1 MPGRRRK
8 AATRRSPDR
17 RSGPPAALALLH
29 ALVAHSSDAV
39 TLLDETGTV
48 TYISEAATRLLG
60 YTVEELRG
68 INAFGLIHADDVV
81 HAQQLFGRLLAE
93 PGAPITAEVRC
104 RHKDGSYRLVEAT
117 GVNRLDEPAVGAI
130 VANWRDI
137 TDRKRSEA
145 ALKSYQGLLKQVI
158 DADPNL
164 VFVKDWDGK
173 FALANKALAE
183 AYGTTSEALVGKSD
197 ADFNR
202 NPAEVAHFLR
212 DDREVMTT
220 LQPKSI
226 PEESVTN
233 PSTGET
239 RWFQTVKV
247 PLAGASGTARQVLGV
262 ATDITDRKRAEG
274 ALRHS
279 EERYRSL
286 VEGVRDLIFA
296 LSPSGEVTSLNPAFE
311 EITGFPPSAWIGRP
325 FEALVHPEDVPA
337 ALELFG
343 RVVRGETRPTNQ
355 FRIVTKAGPY
365 RVAEFSA
372 SAQLR
377 EGKLIGI
384 LGIGRDVTDRLG
396 LEQQLRQA
404 QKMEAVGQLAGGIA
418 HDFNNI
424 LTAITG
430 HAELLLQD
438 LGSADPR
445 REDVAEIRRSAER
458 AAGLTRQ
465 LLAFSRQQ
473 VLQPKVVDLN
483 ALVMDMDKLLRRL
496 IGEDVELAT
505 VLEPSL
511 GRVKADPG
519 QLEQVIVNLAVNAR
533 DAMPTGGKLTLE
545 TRNIDLDANYTLE
558 HSPVKPGPYVQLTV
572 SDSGIGM
579 DEETQARIFE
589 PFFTTKP
596 RGQGTGLGLAT
607 VYGTVK
613 QSGGFIWVYSE
624 PGHGATFKIYLPRVD
639 APVEAGVPPTLVAE
653 PLGGSETVL
662 LAEDEPAV
670 RAIARQAL
678 ERQGYKVIAAPN
690 GAEALALAA
699 QHGATIDLLLT
710 DVVMPGMSGRDLAE
724 RLLAQRPGIR
734 VLYISGYTDN
744 AIVRHGMLEP
754 GLAYLQK
761 PFRPDALV
769 RKVREV
775 LDATPPSS

>member
-1 MPGRRRK
+1 MPGKRLK
-8 AATRRSPDR
+8 ASAHRSPGR
-17 RSGPPAALALLH
+17 RSGPQAATELLH
-29 ALVAHSSDAV
+29 ALVEHSSDAV
-39 TLLDETGTV
+39 ALLDETGAI
-48 TYISEAATRLLG
+48 TYVSQAATRLLG
-60 YTVEELRG
+60 YGVPELTGTNALGFLHPDDLALTQRLCRQLLDRPGMPIRTELR
-68 INAFGLIHADDVV
+68 A
-81 HAQQLFGRLLAE
+81 
-93 PGAPITAEVRC
+93 
-104 RHKDGSYRLVEAT
+104 RHKDGSYHLVEAVA
-117 GVNRLDEPAVGAI
+117 VNRLDDPAVGAV

-137 TDRKRSEA
+137 TERLRAEE
-145 ALKSYQGLLKQVI
+145 LLKQVI
-158 DADPNL
+158 DADPSL

-173 FALANKALAE
+173 FTLVNKAVAQ
-183 AYGTTSEALVGKSD
+183 AYATSPEELLGKSD

-202 NPAEVAHFLR
+202 NQDEVAHYLR
-212 DDREVMTT
+212 DDREVMSS
-220 LQPKSI
+220 LRPKVI
-226 PEESVTN
+226 PEEPVTN
-233 PSTGET
+233 PDTGET

-247 PLAGASGTARQVLGV
+247 PLVSADGRARQVLGV
-262 ATDITDRKRAEG
+262 ATDITDRKRTEA
-274 ALRHS
+274 ALRNS
-279 EERYRSL
+279 EESYRSL
-286 VEGVRDLIFA
+286 VDGVRDVIFA
-296 LSPSGEVTSLNPAFE
+296 LSPGGEVTSLNPAFE
-311 EITGFPPSAWIGRP
+311 EMTGFPPAEWVGRP
-325 FEALVHPEDVPA
+325 FEAFVHPDDVPL
-337 ALELFG
+337 ALDLFG
-343 RVVRGETRPTNQ
+343 RVLQGEPRPTIQ
-355 FRIVTKAGPY
+355 FRILTKGGTY

-372 SAQLR
+372 TAQRRDGRLT
-377 EGKLIGI
+377 GI
-384 LGIGRDVTDRLG
+384 LGIGRDVTERLG

-404 QKMEAVGQLAGGIA
+404 QKMEAVGRLAGGIA

-430 HAELLLQD
+430 HADLLLED
-438 LGSADPR
+438 LGHHDPR
-445 REDVAEIRRSAER
+445 RADVDEIRHSAER

-483 ALVMDMDKLLRRL
+483 ALVLDMDKLLRRL

-505 VLEPSL
+505 VLDSTL

-533 DAMPTGGKLTLE
+533 DAMPQGGKLTLE
-545 TRNIDLDANYTLE
+545 TRNIDLDSSYTLE
-558 HSPVKPGPYVQLTV
+558 HSLVKPGPYVQLTV

-579 DEETQARIFE
+579 DAETQAHAFE

-596 RGQGTGLGLAT
+596 RGQGTGLGLAM

-624 PGHGATFKIYLPRVD
+624 PGQGATFKIYLPRVD
-639 APVEAGVPPTLVAE
+639 APVESTAPPAPVE
-653 PLGGSETVL
+653 RPPRGSETVL

-670 RAIARQAL
+670 RAIAQQAL
-678 ERQGYKVIAAPN
+678 ERQGYTVLAAPS

-699 QHGATIDLLLT
+699 QHGATIHLLVT
-710 DVVMPGMSGRDLAE
+710 DVVMPGMSGRDLAD
-724 RLLAQRPGIR
+724 RLTAQRPGIR

-775 LDATPPSS
+775 LDQG